1 MNAWLTKMAITSGGR
16 TRELVAEQPRRIS
29 ACRLTFFTER
39 GPAEYR
45 QNGAFVR
52 DAISLSGL
60 MDAAQPSIWQDRVR
74 LDEGFWASLRAIPC
88 RPVKKPSLLS
98 APAVWQS
105 TSTSGLPTDCT
116 L

>member
-1 MNAWLTKMAITSGGR
+1 MAITSGGR
-16 TRELVAEQPRRIS
+16 TRELVAEQARRIS

-60 MDAAQPSIWQDRVR
+60 MDAAQPSLWQYSGPARRRV
-74 LDEGFWASLRAIPC
+74 LGLAACPSRAGP
-88 RPVKKPSLLS
+88 
-98 APAVWQS
+98 
-105 TSTSGLPTDCT
+105 
-116 L
+116 